1 MEERIKSAKKR
12 EQSAHRRDVLRGS
25 TMSPNDPKHDDAK
38 GWYKIAMNYIK
49 GLIAELIDDFD

>member
-12 EQSAHRRDVLRGS
+12 EQSVHHRDVLRGN

-38 GWYKIAMNYIK
+38 GWCKMAMNYIK
-49 GLIAELIDDFD
+49 GLIAELISDSD